1 MSRTIQLGA
10 VAGLCALS
18 GLAQTTQGI
27 IAGQV
32 LDKLSQMPLQNA
44 TVACSAPGV
53 FFERQTDARGFYIF
67 PLLSPGTYVIRV
79 DYGGYQSQEI
89 AEQELPVAGRLEV
102 NLALRPLYG
111 RWLSTTDRFSYTRNE
126 RLVHFYATDADQ
138 LLPAE
143 VEPADAVS
151 VNLGSTLSYVIHS
164 DVLEGLPLRG
174 RDAYALLVALPGVTA
189 DNAIGRGL
197 GISVNGQRPSASNFL
212 LDGLEN
218 NNGLVTGNLTTIPP
232 EGLQEYRIST
242 NNFSAEYGRTS
253 GFLANAITRTGGAEW
268 HGYGYVYAKNEVLDA
283 NGYRVAP
290 VPGLPLPRVPLSQI
304 EPGFVIGGPVVKS
317 KLFFSAASEVLRLR
331 TYRDP
336 VQLQLPSASF
346 VASTPADSPAGRL
359 LHGFQ
364 APASVDGAPSALVI
378 LSPPSSMNQY
388 LNTPR
393 ADAVLRDSALRLF
406 LRASFSNLNRPDYN
420 WTPYKD
426 FVSPLTQNDVS
437 VATGLVATWGET
449 TNEVR
454 AGWNRDNL
462 HLDRT
467 RAEVPVLSSFDFDQ
481 PNTPVH
487 TTLPGSPLPY
497 GYRNRN
503 VTWQLV
509 DNLTWTKA
517 RHIPKIGA
525 GLLWRRIDSALTFL
539 QSGEYF
545 FLTLSAF
552 QKSSVSQAFLPLAQT
567 DLPVHG
573 VPDFNRQ
580 YGYFQFSAFAQD
592 TFKVTPK
599 LQVSYGVRYENY
611 GAPMNTGPAKD
622 LVLQLGGRGSFPQRI
637 SEASFAPAMAG
648 DQRLYDPDNNN
659 VAVRA
664 GFAWKLPGSRD
675 FLVHGAYGVFY
686 DRPFD
691 NLWQNLADNNFALG
705 KTILN
710 TPVTLNY
717 LNSPAQA
724 LAAFPGLKP
733 DPNFPKITLF
743 QPGFRDGYVH
753 SYFLG
758 LERSLTED
766 FTMSANFTGSA
777 GRKLIA
783 TDLINRNSS
792 LNPQNAQNPLPPID
806 YRSNQGGSIYN
817 ALTLTGHYRSSAV
830 QAQVSYSWSHSIDNQ
845 SDALGGDFFN
855 LGFTNPLQSSTANSQ
870 PAQFTR
876 AFDSRVDRGNADFD
890 QRHNLVVY
898 SLWNLPPLFASSRA
912 ARWFRNWKLAELA
925 ALRSGFPFSVN
936 TPYRFGDPIPVNR
949 ADLNAS
955 VPVYLHEYADGGRLL
970 LNANAFLP
978 PKEGLVG
985 DTTRNEFRGPGLYSV
1000 DFSLGRTFHPAEAWR
1015 FTVRADAFNILN
1027 HANLNNPSSVLGSA
1041 NGQFGVSLYGRKD
1054 AGNGFPGSV
1063 PLDETARQI
1072 QLSLRV
1078 EF

>member
-1 MSRTIQLGA
+1 MTRTIQFGVL
-10 VAGLCALS
+10 AGLCALS

-32 LDKLSQMPLQNA
+32 LDKLSQTPLQNVDITCTA
-44 TVACSAPGV
+44 RGIGES
-53 FFERQTDARGFYIF
+53 QKTDARGFYVF
-67 PLLSPGTYVIRV
+67 PSLSPGTYEIRA
-79 DYGGYQSQEI
+79 DYNGYQSQEI

-102 NLALRPLYG
+102 NLALRPLDD
-111 RWLSTTDRFSYTRNE
+111 RWFSGTDRFSYTRNE
-126 RLVHFYATDADQ
+126 RLVHFYATDADR

-143 VEPADAVS
+143 VEPVDAVPT
-151 VNLGSTLSYVIHS
+151 NLGSTLSYVIHS
-164 DVLEGLPLRG
+164 DILQGLPLRG
-174 RDAYALLVALPGVTA
+174 RDAYALLVALPGVTT

-218 NNGLVTGNLTTIPP
+218 NNELVTGNLTTIPP
-232 EGLQEYRIST
+232 EGLQEYRVST
-242 NNFSAEYGRTS
+242 TNFSAEYGRTS

-268 HGYGYVYAKNEVLDA
+268 HGYGYVYVKNAVLNS
-283 NGYRVAP
+283 NGYRIAP
-290 VPGLPLPRVPLSQI
+290 IPGLSLRRVPLNQV
-304 EPGFVIGGPVVKS
+304 EPGFVISGPVVKS
-317 KLFFSAASEVLRLR
+317 KLFLSAASEVLRLR

-336 VQLQLPSASF
+336 LLLQLPSASF
-346 VASTPADSPAGRL
+346 VASTPPDSAAGRL
-359 LHGFQ
+359 LHSLQ
-364 APASVDGAPSALVI
+364 APVSAAGAPSARVV
-378 LSPPSSMNQY
+378 LSPPSSLNQY

-393 ADAVLRDSALRLF
+393 ADAVLRDNALRLF
-406 LRASFSNLNRPDYN
+406 LRASFSNLDRPDYN

-437 VATGLVATWGET
+437 VASGLTAIWGHT

-467 RAEVPVLSSFDFDQ
+467 RADVPVLSSFDFDQ
-481 PNTPVH
+481 PNTTVH
-487 TTLPGSPLPY
+487 TTLPGSPSPY

-517 RHIPKIGA
+517 SHVPKIGA
-525 GLLWRRIDSALTFL
+525 ALLWRRIDSALSFL
-539 QSGEYF
+539 QTGEYF
-545 FLTLSAF
+545 FLTLAAF
-552 QKSSVSQAFLPLAQT
+552 RSSSVSQAFLPLSQA
-567 DLPVHG
+567 DLPANQ

-599 LQVSYGVRYENY
+599 LQLSYGVRYENY
-611 GAPMNTGPAKD
+611 GAPKDIGPAKD
-622 LVLQLGGRGSFPQRI
+622 LVLQLGDSGSLPQRI
-637 SEASFAPAMAG
+637 SESQFAPTSAG
-648 DQRLYDPDNNN
+648 DRSLYDPDNNN
-659 VAVRA
+659 IAVRA
-664 GFAWKLPGSRD
+664 GFAWRLPGVRD
-675 FLVHGAYGVFY
+675 FLVRGGYGVFY

-691 NLWQNLADNNFALG
+691 NLWQNIADNNFALG
-705 KTILN
+705 KTLLN
-710 TPVTLNY
+710 TPVTLDY
-717 LNSPAQA
+717 ANSPAQA

-733 DPNFPKITLF
+733 DPTFPKITLF

-758 LERSLTED
+758 LERSLTD
-766 FTMSANFTGSA
+766 AFTLSANFTGSA

-783 TDLINRNSS
+783 TDLLNRDRS
-792 LNPQNAQNPLPPID
+792 LNPQNTQNPLPPID

-817 ALTLTGHYRSSAV
+817 ALTVTGRYRSSVV
-830 QAQVSYSWSHSIDNQ
+830 QAQVSYSWSHAIDNQ

-855 LGFTNPLQSSTANSQ
+855 LGFTNALQSSTASSQ

-876 AFDSRVDRGNADFD
+876 EFDSRIDRGSADFD
-890 QRHNLVVY
+890 QRHNLVAY
-898 SLWNLPPLFASSRA
+898 SLWNIPPLFASSRA
-912 ARWFRNWKLAELA
+912 ARWFRNWELAELA

-936 TPYRFGDPIPVNR
+936 TPFRLGDPIPVNR

-955 VPVYLHEYADGGRLL
+955 AGVYLHDYADGGRLL
-970 LNANAFLP
+970 LNAKAFLP
-978 PKEGLVG
+978 PKQDSVG
-985 DTTRNEFRGPGLYSV
+985 DTTRNEFRGPGLYSL
-1000 DFSLGRTFHPAEAWR
+1000 DFSLGRTFHPAERWR
-1015 FTVRADAFNILN
+1015 FTLRADAFNILN

-1063 PLDETARQI
+1063 PLDEAPRQI